1 MSATSP
7 THLSRM
13 RRLLGAAR
21 TWVGQ
26 IRLQVRRWRIA
37 RRFLRGSGL
46 EIGALHRPL
55 RVPSGARVRY
65 VDRFDAAGLRRHY
78 PELRAQKLVG
88 VDVIDNGEE
97 LSSQAD
103 LSADF
108 LIANHFIEHTEDPL
122 GTLANHLRVLRQGG
136 ILYLAVPDRHQTF
149 DADRPAT
156 PLEHVIRDH
165 REGPGWSRAAHYEEW
180 ARLVEKVPRE
190 LVSGRARAL
199 EEEGYSIHF
208 HVWDPREFEAVL
220 DFAREQAKLP
230 FSVEALTEN
239 GHEFIAILRRK

>member
-7 THLSRM
+7 TRLSRL

-21 TWVGQ
+21 TWLGQ
-26 IRLQVRRWRIA
+26 IRLQLRRWRIA

-55 RVPSGARVRY
+55 RVPSRARVRY
-65 VDRFDAAGLRRHY
+65 VDRFDVAGLRRHY

-122 GTLANHLRVLRQGG
+122 GTLANHRRIFELMAEVATTGPRR
-136 ILYLAVPDRHQTF
+136 
-149 DADRPAT
+149 RPTA
-156 PLEHVIRDH
+156 
-165 REGPGWSRAAHYEEW
+165 
-180 ARLVEKVPRE
+180 PR
-190 LVSGRARAL
+190 
-199 EEEGYSIHF
+199 
-208 HVWDPREFEAVL
+208 
-220 DFAREQAKLP
+220 
-230 FSVEALTEN
+230 
-239 GHEFIAILRRK
+239 